1 MSVTVGI
8 NLWIRIKLVIG
19 INFLLC
25 ELFILETRL
34 LQHTGIM
41 KSYSIKNGQW
51 FSVYLTMLFDRLVT

>member
-25 ELFILETRL
+25 ELFILETLL

-41 KSYSIKNGQW
+41 KSY
-51 FSVYLTMLFDRLVT
+51 